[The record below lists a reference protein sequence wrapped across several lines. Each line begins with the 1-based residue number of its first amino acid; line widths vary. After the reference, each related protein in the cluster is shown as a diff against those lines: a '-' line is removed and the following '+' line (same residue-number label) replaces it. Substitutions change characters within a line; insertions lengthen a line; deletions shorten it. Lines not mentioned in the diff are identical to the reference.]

1 MSDTLTGGQKL
12 VKGESLTSSN
22 GAYTLTLQDDGN
34 LVLASRGHAIW
45 ASKTDGQDVVRAEVQ
60 SDGNFVLY
68 TADKPVWHTDT
79 KGKKNVRL
87 VLQDDRNLVLY
98 GADGPA
104 WSTKTETDAP
114 PPEAEAEAAPAAEET
129 HAEEAAAHPEPE
141 PEPAART
148 YTVESGD
155 TLWAIS
161 ERFYGDGSKYQIIAD
176 ASGISNPDLILPGCG
191 AGRFPDRERERAGP
205 EPNPHRPRAAS
216 LRPVIH
222 EVGRHAVSDGWESTV
237 RRPVIRA
244 FVAAVT
250 AGMLAACFFRGG
262 GFRADPVLVFP
273 GMEIHQGGHLCTL
286 GYVDLGLRVAFTA
299 GHCRGDGPVFDKDNN
314 VIGNL
319 ATFRDNTP
327 NGAIVGT
334 DQQINDYESIVLV
347 QRCYGEQHPIPADVR
362 WQPDPGLVGD
372 ARRTHLPFRRGHRRE
387 LRDRR
392 RRQQRLVHD
401 WPRRR

>member
-1 MSDTLTGGQKL
+1 VSDTLTGGQKL

-45 ASKTDGQDVVRAEVQ
+45 ASGTDGQDVVRAEVQ

-141 PEPAART
+141 PEPAVRT

-176 ASGISNPDLILPGCG
+176 ASGIPNPDLIQPGQ
-191 AGRFPDRERERAGP
+191 
-205 EPNPHRPRAAS
+205 
-216 LRPVIH
+216 
-222 EVGRHAVSDGWESTV
+222 
-237 RRPVIRA
+237 
-244 FVAAVT
+244 
-250 AGMLAACFFRGG
+250 
-262 GFRADPVLVFP
+262 VL
-273 GMEIHQGGHLCTL
+273 T
-286 GYVDLGLRVAFTA
+286 
-299 GHCRGDGPVFDKDNN
+299 
-314 VIGNL
+314 
-319 ATFRDNTP
+319 
-327 NGAIVGT
+327 
-334 DQQINDYESIVLV
+334 
-347 QRCYGEQHPIPADVR
+347 IP
-362 WQPDPGLVGD
+362 
-372 ARRTHLPFRRGHRRE
+372 
-387 LRDRR
+387 
-392 RRQQRLVHD
+392 
-401 WPRRR
+401 